1 MRCNLIDPSLL
12 TDQHLIAEKRELRMI
27 PPLLEKKLSK
37 GLGNVLTLIPPSFVL
52 GKGHMSFWL
61 NKGFYLEKRFI
72 SLHQEMLKRG
82 FNPSESITFNC
93 EPFLLHKEILYLDYI
108 PTKDS
113 LEKIKER
120 LQCRFL
126 EKPSW
131 YKFFGRSLTNDLDF
145 YRSLSKKTTRSL
157 A

>member
-27 PPLLEKKLSK
+27 PPLLKKKLSK
-37 GLGNVLTLIPPSFVL
+37 GLGNVLNSIPPSFVL

-61 NKGFYLEKRFI
+61 NKGFYLEKRFNSI
-72 SLHQEMLKRG
+72 HREMIRRG
-82 FNPSESITFNC
+82 FNPSESITFNF
-93 EPFLLHKEILYLDYI
+93 EPFLLHREILYLDYI
-108 PTKDS
+108 PSKDS

-120 LQCRFL
+120 LTSRFL

-131 YKFFGRSLTNDLDF
+131 YKFCGRSLTNDLDF
-145 YRSLSKKTTRSL
+145 YHNSLKEDIS
-157 A
+157 

>member
-37 GLGNVLTLIPPSFVL
+37 KGLSGILSSIPPSFVL

-61 NKGFYLEKRFI
+61 DKCFYLEKRFNA
-72 SLHQEMLKRG
+72 LYDEMLRRG
-82 FNPSESITFNC
+82 FAPSEDITFNC
-93 EPFLLHKEILYLDYI
+93 EPFLRHKEYLYLDYI
-108 PTKDS
+108 PNEDA

-120 LQCRFL
+120 LRTRFL

-131 YKFFGRSLTNDLDF
+131 YKFWGQ
-145 YRSLSKKTTRSL
+145 SL
-157 A
+157 ANNLNFY